1 MERREKLCLQQEFGA
16 SADSGAL
23 GQSDGTEAHLKTAE
37 EINQSL
43 SDFVARLQGNK

>member
-16 SADSGAL
+16 VDLGAVS
-23 GQSDGTEAHLKTAE
+23 GQSDGGAHLKTAE

-43 SDFVARLQGNK
+43 GAFVAQLQQGKS